1 MTSTDGET
9 SDVDL
14 TNIDVVV
21 TCYGAWKDDVGLL
34 KGGKI
39 CSLLYGINFMMT
51 HISGM
56 SQDKA
61 GFPKEAFPW
70 NGDSKTKDNPLRQ
83 LTLDL
88 TNTIAM
94 TSGKKVSSANKR
106 SNSGERLP

>member
-1 MTSTDGET
+1 
-9 SDVDL
+9 
-14 TNIDVVV
+14 
-21 TCYGAWKDDVGLL
+21 
-34 KGGKI
+34 
-39 CSLLYGINFMMT
+39 MMT

-56 SQDKA
+56 YQDKA

-94 TSGKKVSSANKR
+94 TSGKEVSTADQTSKAKI
-106 SNSGERLP
+106 G

>member
-1 MTSTDGET
+1 
-9 SDVDL
+9 
-14 TNIDVVV
+14 
-21 TCYGAWKDDVGLL
+21 
-34 KGGKI
+34 
-39 CSLLYGINFMMT
+39 MT

-56 SQDKA
+56 YQDKA

-94 TSGKKVSSANKR
+94 TSGKEVSTADQTSKAKI
-106 SNSGERLP
+106 G

>member
-1 MTSTDGET
+1 
-9 SDVDL
+9 
-14 TNIDVVV
+14 
-21 TCYGAWKDDVGLL
+21 
-34 KGGKI
+34 
-39 CSLLYGINFMMT
+39 MMT

-56 SQDKA
+56 HQDKA

-94 TSGKKVSSANKR
+94 TSGKEVSTTNQRPKSDE
-106 SNSGERLP
+106 GLP

>member
-1 MTSTDGET
+1 M
-9 SDVDL
+9 

-21 TCYGAWKDDVGLL
+21 TCYGAWKDDDWLL

-51 HISGM
+51 DISGM

-61 GFPKEAFPW
+61 GFPKEAFAW
-70 NGDSKTKDNPLRQ
+70 KGDSMTKDNPLRQ

-94 TSGKKVSSANKR
+94 TSGKEVSGTNQR
-106 SNSGERLP
+106 LNSDEELP

>member
-1 MTSTDGET
+1 MTSRA
-9 SDVDL
+9 VDL

-39 CSLLYGINFMMT
+39 CSFLYGISFMMT

-70 NGDSKTKDNPLRQ
+70 NGDSKTKDDPLRQ

-94 TSGKKVSSANKR
+94 TSGKEVSTATQRPKSDE
-106 SNSGERLP
+106 GLP

>member
-1 MTSTDGET
+1 
-9 SDVDL
+9 
-14 TNIDVVV
+14 
-21 TCYGAWKDDVGLL
+21 
-34 KGGKI
+34 
-39 CSLLYGINFMMT
+39 MMT

-56 SQDKA
+56 HQDKA

-94 TSGKKVSSANKR
+94 TSGKEVSTADQTSKAKI
-106 SNSGERLP
+106 G

>member
-1 MTSTDGET
+1 M
-9 SDVDL
+9 

-21 TCYGAWKDDVGLL
+21 TCYSARKDDVGLL

-39 CSLLYGINFMMT
+39 CSLLYGISFMMT

-61 GFPKEAFPW
+61 GFPMEALPW

-94 TSGKKVSSANKR
+94 TSGKEVSSANQRPK
-106 SNSGERLP
+106 SDEELP